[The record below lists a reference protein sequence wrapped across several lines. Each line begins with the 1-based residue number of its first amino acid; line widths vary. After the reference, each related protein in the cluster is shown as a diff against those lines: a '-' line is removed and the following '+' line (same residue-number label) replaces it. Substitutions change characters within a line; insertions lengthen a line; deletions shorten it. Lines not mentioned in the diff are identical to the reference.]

1 MAVGLA
7 HKITWR
13 LRSARS
19 AAERQKHDLE
29 AAPISGN
36 DEKGKKPDET

>member
-1 MAVGLA
+1 MGGFLLKSMAVGLA

-36 DEKGKKPDET
+36 